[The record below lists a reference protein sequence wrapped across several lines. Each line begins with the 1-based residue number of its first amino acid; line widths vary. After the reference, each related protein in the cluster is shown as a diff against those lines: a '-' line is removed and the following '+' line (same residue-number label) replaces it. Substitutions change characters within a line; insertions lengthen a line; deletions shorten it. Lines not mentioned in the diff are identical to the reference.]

1 MNFAWDPAPA
11 VDLQSSSTAAQLT
24 NPALACGMNEVW
36 NFDVF
41 SFRYANLVKQHGRLS
56 MGRIFNSKRNLKID
70 LKDKV
75 SPACRRACRLLHA
88 DREAGRHLHDHA
100 QATQALAVPAHPRH
114 RVGPAPGRSA
124 RAPVGESS
132 AVARRLAA
140 AAREQVRE
148 HICILLRIFLGRK
161 LPGSV
166 FG

>member
-70 LKDKV
+70 LKDRFLQ
-75 SPACRRACRLLHA
+75 PA
-88 DREAGRHLHDHA
+88 D
-100 QATQALAVPAHPRH
+100 VPAGYSTLIEKLAGTSTITLKRL
-114 RVGPAPGRSA
+114 
-124 RAPVGESS
+124 
-132 AVARRLAA
+132 RR
-140 AAREQVRE
+140 
-148 HICILLRIFLGRK
+148 
-161 LPGSV
+161 
-166 FG
+166 